1 MKSPI
6 FDRLTFAPLLF
17 LAIIAAFMF
26 SSCEKEIIEPV
37 TQIDTP
43 DVIVQPAIPSD
54 FIAETKVSTHDFRPL
69 LMSMQEDGYMPVWI
83 DAFTHTAG
91 NSVDQYHETLYN
103 VVFDKNPDNLKW
115 EMHIGLTEDQLSS
128 KFSLLLEGYKVHQ
141 LESYI
146 DGANRKFAVIFVEG
160 SASDQYFMIDKKNAV
175 YQQTYNQKS
184 EQGYRLVCRSI
195 VHIGEERFYTAVM
208 DKKEV
213 GLSVPFSNLDEDGI
227 QIQME
232 NAKADDRMAAY
243 LDISQVGTTS
253 NIRFNPVFNEDT
265 HSDWYALNKLSEE
278 QLGDALAEAKTEG
291 YDVTFLCGY
300 DEKGLING
308 NEVNFVRYAVG
319 FKK

>member
-6 FDRLTFAPLLF
+6 FDRLTFAPVFFLVLVALF
-17 LAIIAAFMF
+17 TF
-26 SSCEKEIIEPV
+26 SSCEKEVVEPSIIV
-37 TQIDTP
+37 DTP
-43 DVIVQPAIPSD
+43 DDVVLPSFPSD
-54 FIAETKVSTHDFRPL
+54 FIAETKVGTHDFRPL
-69 LMSMQEDGYMPVWI
+69 LMNMQDQGYMPVWI

-91 NSVDQYHETLYN
+91 NSVDQFQETLFN
-103 VVFDKNPDNLKW
+103 IVFDKNPDNRKW
-115 EMHIGLTEDQLSS
+115 EMHIGLTEGQLSS

-141 LESYI
+141 LDSYI

-175 YQQTYNQKS
+175 YQQTYNQKR

-195 VHIGEERFYTAVM
+195 VHIGNERFYTAIM
-208 DKKEV
+208 DKKQV

-227 QIQME
+227 QTQME
-232 NAKADDRMAAY
+232 DAKLDGRMAAY
-243 LDISQVGTTS
+243 LDISQVNTTS

-278 QLGDALAEAKTEG
+278 QLGDALAEAKAEG

-308 NEVNFVRYAVG
+308 NEVNFVKYAVG